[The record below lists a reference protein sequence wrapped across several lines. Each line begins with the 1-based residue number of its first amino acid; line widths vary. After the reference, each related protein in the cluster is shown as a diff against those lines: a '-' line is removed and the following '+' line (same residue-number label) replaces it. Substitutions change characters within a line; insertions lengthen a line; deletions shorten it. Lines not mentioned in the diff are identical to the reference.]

1 MTTAV
6 IGLGNPLLTD
16 DGVGI
21 AMLEALR
28 EDGWTDVE
36 LVDGGT
42 WGLSLLPV
50 LADCE
55 RVLVLDAVKA
65 GNEPGTVVRGRGE
78 DVPRLYR
85 YPLSPHQIDLTEVL
99 AAAEMTGGVPAEM
112 HVIGIEPGSTDGP
125 CLQLTNPVAAAV
137 PTALDEARRVLLAW
151 GHTRAGVAATS
162 PDSPWGRCR

>member
-1 MTTAV
+1 VSTAV

-16 DGVGI
+16 DGVGL
-21 AMLEALR
+21 ALLEALR
-28 EDGWTDVE
+28 DDGWVDVD

-55 RVLVLDAVKA
+55 RVLVIDAVKA

-99 AAAEMTGGVPAEM
+99 AAAEMTGGVPAVME
-112 HVIGIEPGSTDGP
+112 VIGVEPGSTEGP
-125 CLQLTNPVAAAV
+125 CLSLTDPVAAAV
-137 PTALDEARRVLLAW
+137 PTALDEARRVLLGW
-151 GHTRAGVAATS
+151 GHTRAGVSTTS
-162 PDSPWGRCR
+162 PTSA

>member
-1 MTTAV
+1 MSTAV

-21 AMLEALR
+21 ALLEALR
-28 EDGWTDVE
+28 EDGWLDVE

-50 LADCE
+50 LADCD

-65 GNEPGTVVRGRGE
+65 GNEPGTVVRGRGA

-99 AAAEMTGGVPAEM
+99 AAAEMVGGLPRDME
-112 HVIGIEPGSTDGP
+112 VIGVEPASTDGP
-125 CLQLTNPVAAAV
+125 CLTLTDPVAAAL
-137 PTALDEARRVLLAW
+137 PRAADEARRVLLAW
-151 GHTRAGVAATS
+151 GHTRASVPSTSATGPS
-162 PDSPWGRCR
+162 GG